1 LGGSVQAVVGVLQDL
16 ENGHKSLLIEEIMC
30 RIYCT
35 T

>member
-1 LGGSVQAVVGVLQDL
+1 VQARVRVIEDI
-16 ENGHKSLLIEEIMC
+16 ENGHKSLLIESIMC